1 MLILIL
7 RGINFVRTNH
17 KEHVMSKMRTDAA
30 QAILEGASIRS
41 LRVLLH
47 LDSIPQVLVHTTKG
61 RNRHKEFIPNKGI
74 TIEKLHEAVAKK
86 HLKSYRLT
94 NLKEDI
100 DYYLRKNL
108 VSEKDGKYM
117 LTISGRSFVE
127 WLRNQ
132 EVKAGNENP
141 ITHAREISTS
151 SNIDALCSA

>member
-1 MLILIL
+1 
-7 RGINFVRTNH
+7 
-17 KEHVMSKMRTDAA
+17 MSKMRTDAA

-47 LDSIPQVLVHTTKG
+47 LDSIP
-61 RNRHKEFIPNKGI
+61 NKGI
-74 TIEKLHEAVAKK
+74 TLEKLHEAVAKK

-94 NLKEDI
+94 NFKEDI